1 MVKATVKMKTKSD
14 MTRSILVDADGCLSV
29 ETCYVIFWSVLV
41 SHSRSLS
48 RLMHSGRRYP
58 LAIWSLSRCCLIMAI
73 VLVSLCC
80 KGPELSFSAF

>member
-1 MVKATVKMKTKSD
+1 MVKATAKTKTKND

-41 SHSRSLS
+41 SRGRSLS
-48 RLMHSGRRYP
+48 RLMPSGRCYP